1 MSFVPSHKEG
11 AVVSLKGK
19 VAVIVGG
26 EGPLGR
32 EVSKKFLA
40 EGTRVFVG
48 WYSQQE
54 WAEASELLSGYK
66 GQFADFQVDATKE
79 EQVQKMMGKAKEA
92 FGSIDILLHMVG
104 MVHIGPLLW
113 ETETATWERLMDINL
128 KSAFLCSKHALKFML
143 EKKSGRIVFFPARVA
158 QEPQPRFGAYS
169 VSKSGLIALIHALR
183 EELKE
188 TRITVNG
195 VMPSI
200 MDTFRTRHM
209 PHPEPDKWVKPSEVA
224 DLLCTLC
231 SEECDALSGSILRVF
246 GKL

>member
-1 MSFVPSHKEG
+1 V
-11 AVVSLKGK
+11 AVNLKGK
-19 VAVIVGG
+19 VAVLVGG

-32 EVSKKFLA
+32 EVSRKFLT
-40 EGTRVFVG
+40 EGAKVLIG
-48 WYSQQE
+48 WYAEQE
-54 WAEASELLSGYK
+54 WEEARGSLSSHK
-66 GQFADFQVDATKE
+66 GQFADMQMDATKE
-79 EQVQKMMGKAKEA
+79 EQVQKLMEKTNET

-104 MVHIGPLLW
+104 MIHIGPMIW
-113 ETETATWERLMDINL
+113 ETETATWERLMDVNL
-128 KSAFLCSKHALKFML
+128 KSAFLCAKHAIRIMM
-143 EKKSGRIVFFPARVA
+143 EKKKGRIVFFPARVA
-158 QEPQPRFGAYS
+158 QEPQPRFGAYA

-188 TRITVNG
+188 THITVNG

-224 DLLCTLC
+224 DLLYCLC
-231 SEECDALSGSILRVF
+231 SDESDALSGSILKVF